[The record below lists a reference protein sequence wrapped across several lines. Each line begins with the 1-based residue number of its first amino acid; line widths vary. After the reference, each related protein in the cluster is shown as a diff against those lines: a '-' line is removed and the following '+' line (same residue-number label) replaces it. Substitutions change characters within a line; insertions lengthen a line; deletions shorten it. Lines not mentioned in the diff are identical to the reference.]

1 MRRGDA
7 RFNRRAACAGR
18 REPCWRRTP
27 GSLLQRYSRRSMTLS
42 RSRIETMTD
51 PIRFYSKIAAYH
63 ELSNFAPFGFEADGV
78 YWPTGRTRLPGPEV
92 SRGGERR
99 ISRKDPGCQDTEGSE
114 GPG

>member
-1 MRRGDA
+1 M
-7 RFNRRAACAGR
+7 
-18 REPCWRRTP
+18 
-27 GSLLQRYSRRSMTLS
+27 
-42 RSRIETMTD
+42 MTD

-114 GPG
+114 GPGADAQHRHPAGLGRGQGRHHAGRTAKEVRCGRVA